1 MGYLKYSQFIVESRL
16 KDINMK
22 IQIKNTI
29 LSATL
34 TSNSS
39 AAALLQL
46 LEKGPITIKMQDY
59 ARMEKVGSL
68 GVDLPRN
75 DKRFTTKPGDI
86 VLYEGSLL
94 VIYYEPNTWNF
105 TYLGKI
111 DNISADELREILV
124 PENLEMTLSK

>member
-111 DNISADELREILV
+111 DNVRADELREILV